1 MIWTVILKNG
11 NKQVITGDRH
21 SMDECYRILRTRG
34 VNYDEVA
41 AIIQGRHETVPFE
54 KNGFTR

>member
-1 MIWTVILKNG
+1 
-11 NKQVITGDRH
+11 
-21 SMDECYRILRTRG
+21 MDECYRILRTRG

-41 AIIQGRHETVPFE
+41 AIIQGRHETIPLE